1 MWFLLPEQ
9 VLHYLSLY
17 SFHWFNFT
25 YLLCPCIHRGSRLLP
40 LFLSPP
46 MTRLDITIA
55 LYFLITMSATLYF
68 ISTWICSYRYDIVEL
83 PNSSS
88 ILVPGILN
96 LMWWTSK
103 WLIDRNLGRWW
114 AVMDLGEK
122 NEPFLTNFKLK
133 FIISFQC
140 GWRQQNIV
148 LEVAYDLVKSK
159 QR

>member
-122 NEPFLTNFKLK
+122 KWIFFSLTSNWNS
-133 FIISFQC
+133 SFPSSVD
-140 GWRQQNIV
+140 GG
-148 LEVAYDLVKSK
+148 SK
-159 QR
+159 T